1 LRSIYRT
8 VADRPV
14 STLILL
20 PLQLE
25 NRIWTTV
32 VLFHCCTLIWGL
44 TNNNYNLYLLQ
55 FMTVTINIRSCYIC
69 IPYLSIYSWIVE
81 QIGIYD
87 IHISSAEGQTLLK
100 ATHIWLFAFC
110 VVLIQIIVILKKRG
124 GIHIKS
130 YHQIIC
136 RTQWWHHKFD
146 SDDMEYTEDAIDS
159 MILEFSGD

>member
-1 LRSIYRT
+1 MRSIYRT

-14 STLILL
+14 STLI
-20 PLQLE
+20 PLHLE
-25 NRIWTTV
+25 NRLWNTV

-124 GIHIKS
+124 GYILKVITKL
-130 YHQIIC
+130 YVA
-136 RTQWWHHKFD
+136 RN
-146 SDDMEYTEDAIDS
+146 DDTTS
-159 MILEFSGD
+159 LTVMIWNILRMLLTIWF